1 MNENVFYLS
10 FFCKVGLLS
19 LNPGINIKSF
29 TNKQI
34 TNEKTFG
41 RFCNWRFRSL

>member
-1 MNENVFYLS
+1 MNGNEFYLS
-10 FFCKVGLLS
+10 FFDIGGLLS
-19 LNPGINIKSF
+19 PNPGINMKSF

-41 RFCNWRFRSL
+41 RICNWRFRSL

>member
-1 MNENVFYLS
+1 MDENLFYLS
-10 FFCKVGLLS
+10 FFAKTGLLS
-19 LNPGINIKSF
+19 PNPGINMKSF